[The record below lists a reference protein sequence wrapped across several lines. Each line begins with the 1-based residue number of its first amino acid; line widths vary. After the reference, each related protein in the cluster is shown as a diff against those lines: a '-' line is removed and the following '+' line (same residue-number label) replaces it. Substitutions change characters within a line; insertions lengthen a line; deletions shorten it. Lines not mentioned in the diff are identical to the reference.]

1 MDQKALCFT
10 IPAVNYRSGIVRVVV
25 NLVNALQHT
34 KKYCITVLALEPDGN
49 SELPLAE
56 GIRLEVLQY
65 EKNQAPGAMS
75 KIDKYFKITKCL
87 KKYFRKNSFQLCVVS
102 GKEYATFFYLACKKN
117 KLSFVMWE
125 HTNYSVGVPMKS
137 EWVGMNIAL
146 RRFKGI
152 VCLTHKDEKAYL
164 SNKKVAEIRQICNL
178 TTYQESDATYCIQ
191 SKKIISVGSLEA
203 VKGFDILLDVA
214 RIVFTKHP
222 DWSWDIYGEGKE
234 RDNLEK
240 MIAEYG
246 LVNNVRLMGYCE
258 NISERYSEYAMFV
271 MTSRREGMG
280 VVMLEA
286 QKNHLPIVAF
296 DVLCGPSDVI
306 SEGVNGHLILPFQ
319 TQTMADRICELIEQ
333 PEKRVEFSRHAC
345 DRHHEFEPEYI
356 ISKWEQLIS
365 DYTREA

>member
-1 MDQKALCFT
+1 MDQKSLCFS

-34 KKYCITVLALEPDGN
+34 GKYFITVLALEPDGN
-49 SELPLAE
+49 SDLPLAE

-65 EKNQAPGAMS
+65 AKNQASGAMS
-75 KIDKYFKITKCL
+75 KIDKYLKITKSL
-87 KKYFRKNSFQLCVVS
+87 KKYFREKSFQLCVVS
-102 GKEYATFFYLACKKN
+102 GKEYATFFYLAGN
-117 KLSFVMWE
+117 KINMSFVLWE
-125 HTNYSVGVPMKS
+125 HTNYSVGAPMKS
-137 EWVGMNIAL
+137 EWTGMNIAM
-146 RRFKGI
+146 RKFNGI
-152 VCLTHKDEKAYL
+152 VCLTHKDEKTYL
-164 SNKKVAEIRQICNL
+164 ANKKVAEIRQICNL

-191 SKKIISVGSLEA
+191 SKKIISVGYLA
-203 VKGFDILLDVA
+203 MVKGFDMLLDVA

-222 DWSWDIYGEGKE
+222 DWSWDIFGEGKE
-234 RDNLEK
+234 REYLEK
-240 MIAEYG
+240 KISEYG

-258 NISERYSEYAMFV
+258 NILGRYSEYAMFV
-271 MTSRREGMG
+271 FTSRKEGMG

-306 SEGVNGHLILPFQ
+306 SEGVNGHLILPFE

-333 PEKRVEFSRHAC
+333 PEKRAEYSKHAC
-345 DRHHEFEPEYI
+345 DRHHEFEPDYI